1 MKNGKAKHNINKKLE
16 IKFNK
21 ENNYTHHLIELAGR
35 KINILKINLEDS
47 DNKNSSLE
55 DNLENTDRLKNFD
68 KKIYFFKNSKI
79 KDSDSVLLFGG
90 ELENSNFKANDNQF
104 YISCESYI
112 KVIEPNPID
121 GEISF
126 LMEYEFINDSN
137 LILDN
142 ENSNINDKSYK
153 QSFEDNLDEVYEDE
167 EEDEEFFFEQEESED
182 SEENSLE
189 ESIKSEK
196 NSIKDEQEI
205 NENIY
210 YINEE
215 EEFADLLDEANDLN
229 EDLLLGDSEGEIEN
243 LLNSAHNQSLNL
255 GQNTNIINNFNQGRG
270 KNYMLRR
277 KRRSGNN
284 F

>member
-1 MKNGKAKHNINKKLE
+1 MKNGKAKHNINKNLE
-16 IKFNK
+16 IKFNR
-21 ENNYTHHLIELAGR
+21 ENNYTYHLIELAGR
-35 KINILKINLEDS
+35 KINILKINLETSDS
-47 DNKNSSLE
+47 KNNNLE

-104 YISCESYI
+104 YISSESYI

-137 LILDN
+137 LIMDN

-153 QSFEDNLDEVYEDE
+153 KSFEDNLDEVYEDE

-189 ESIKSEK
+189 ESIESEK

-205 NENIY
+205 NENIE

-255 GQNTNIINNFNQGRG
+255 GQNTNNINNFNQGRG